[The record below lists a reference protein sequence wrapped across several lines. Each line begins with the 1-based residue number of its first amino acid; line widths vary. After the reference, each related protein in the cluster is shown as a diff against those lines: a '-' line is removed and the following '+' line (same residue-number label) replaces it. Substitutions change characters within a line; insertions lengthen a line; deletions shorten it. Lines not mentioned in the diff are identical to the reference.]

1 MLFGRNPNNSIAEK
15 WTHAFPYSIYQKMNL
30 PEAFV
35 RQMRELLGNES
46 EAFFSSLEET
56 SPVSIRLNRLKPL
69 EDEERIA
76 GLPVIGSV
84 VWCEQGRYLSERPS
98 FTLDPQL
105 HAGAYYVQEAS
116 SMFLCQAA
124 GKALEVLGGMEN
136 RPLRVLDLCAAPG
149 GKSTLLANLLPD
161 DSLLVTNEPV
171 HNRANILCE
180 NLQKWGRV
188 SVAVSQNEPA
198 DFAPLREC
206 FDLILTDVPCSGE
219 GMFRKEPAALEAWS
233 LDNVR
238 FCAER
243 QRGILKD
250 IYPCLKPG
258 GFLIYSTCTYNT
270 EENEENVRW
279 LMETYGMEAVEI
291 AAPNAFPEITGPL
304 KYNAPVCRFLPH
316 KTRGEGLFMAL
327 LHKPDTG
334 EGSRSEKNPWPV
346 DAPRGGRKKLQESK
360 VSLPDFW
367 GKPLNSWLPSSLRVE
382 QDRKGRW
389 FAFPQL
395 HYDFYQQMSR
405 HLTLLMAGVCLG
417 ECKGKDFIPSPA
429 WALSGAAPASPA
441 ATLDRVQAL
450 AYLHREALTLPESC
464 PKGFLLVK
472 YQQRPLGWVKQLGKR
487 ANNLYPA
494 EWRIR
499 IGI

>member
-1 MLFGRNPNNSIAEK
+1 
-15 WTHAFPYSIYQKMNL
+15 MNL

-35 RQMRELLGNES
+35 GQMRELLGNES

-56 SPVSIRLNRLKPL
+56 SPVSIRLNRRKPL
-69 EDEERIA
+69 GEEDRIA
-76 GLPVIGSV
+76 GVPVIGSV
-84 VWCEQGRYLSERPS
+84 AWCEQGRYLSDRPS
-98 FTLDPQL
+98 FTLDPSL

-116 SMFLCQAA
+116 SMFLRQAA
-124 GKALEVLGGMEN
+124 AKALEALGSMEN

-149 GKSTLLANLLPD
+149 GKSTLLADLLPD
-161 DSLLVTNEPV
+161 DSLLVANEPI

-219 GMFRKEPAALEAWS
+219 GMFRKEPAALDGWS
-233 LDNVR
+233 PENVR

-243 QRGILKD
+243 QRSILKD
-250 IYPCLKPG
+250 IYPCLRPG

-270 EENEENVRW
+270 EENEENIHW
-279 LMETYGMEAVEI
+279 LVENYGMEVVETV
-291 AAPNAFPEITGPL
+291 PKELFPDITPAL
-304 KYNAPVCRFLPH
+304 KYHYPVCRFLPH

-327 LHKPDTG
+327 LHKPAGAED
-334 EGSRSEKNPWPV
+334 SRSGKSPWLE
-346 DAPRGGRKKLQESK
+346 DAPRGGRKKSQESK
-360 VSLPDFW
+360 TAQPEFL
-367 GKPLNSWLPSSLRVE
+367 GRPLNGWLPSSLRVE

-429 WALSGAAPASPA
+429 WALSEAAPASPA
-441 ATLDRVQAL
+441 ATLDRDQAL
-450 AYLHREALTLPESC
+450 AYLHREALTLPETC

-472 YQQRPLGWVKQLGKR
+472 YQQHPLGWVKQLGNR